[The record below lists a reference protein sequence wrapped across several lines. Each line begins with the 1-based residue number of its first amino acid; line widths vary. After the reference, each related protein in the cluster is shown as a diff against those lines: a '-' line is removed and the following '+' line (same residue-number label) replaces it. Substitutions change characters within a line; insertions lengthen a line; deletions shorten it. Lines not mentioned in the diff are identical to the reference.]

1 MRPLH
6 LLTIG
11 YIAGLL
17 ASGVS
22 FDPGEADAASN
33 IVAALAL
40 FFSLLIVV
48 SRPIQG
54 KTEGLFAASLV
65 LVGLIASFAVPALH
79 RHSVPAHHLL
89 RHIPYGPVNLT
100 GRLSRP
106 VERTGGASRRPR
118 VYLEVE
124 RALIRGVEVPMT
136 GVARIT
142 LASRLEEI
150 PRVGDRLL
158 IRRARLTPPRA
169 SRTRARS
176 ITGSSCGS
184 GVSTPSPTAR

>member
-22 FDPGEADAASN
+22 Y
-33 IVAALAL
+33 ALAL
-40 FFSLLIVV
+40 FFSLLIAV
-48 SRPIQG
+48 SRRIQG
-54 KTEGLFAASLV
+54 KTGGVFAAILV
-65 LVGLIASFAVPALH
+65 IAGLIASFAVPALH

-142 LASRLEEI
+142 LASRLKEI

-176 ITGSSCGS
+176 TTGSSCGS
-184 GVSTPSPTAR
+184 GASTPSPTAR